1 MTILNRRRFLE
12 FAASALATLG
22 ISQLDI
28 RRQGL
33 RYGKILAQSTSGKL
47 ALLVGAN
54 GYTDSPLAGCINDTL
69 LQRELLIHRFGF
81 NPNDILLVTDDSEI
95 KPTRANI
102 LQAFEKHLIEQAKPG
117 DVVVFHFSGHGSQV
131 FDPNS
136 PFQNQLNST
145 FVPLDREIS
154 PQGDGASSPA
164 KGDRIVVSDI
174 MGETLFLWMSA
185 LQTENVTAILD
196 SCHAGGGKRGNLT
209 IRAIDGGKNTD
220 PSPIEREYQQQLM
233 ARLGLTAEEINR
245 RRQLGIPKGVVIAA
259 AAQEQLAADTPFDGF
274 HAGAFTYALT
284 QYLWQATADEGVSN
298 IVANVSRSTTK
309 ISFTRQVPEF
319 EAKAGNERQPMY
331 FLQKQ
336 TPPAEAVVT
345 KIEGEQVE
353 FWLGGI
359 EPGTI
364 AAFNQDAVFLLLDQ
378 QGQNLGVVQ
387 LQSRDSKNGLI
398 GRGKLVE
405 IRQPNLL
412 KPGLLLQEQARAI
425 PDDINLHI
433 GLDESLVS
441 GGTRS
446 ISSMRGTIAVISQ
459 IPRLEPTL
467 LGEREVH
474 YILGRM
480 TPERYQELQARGQ
493 PEIPAI
499 GSVGLYSQGLDLI
512 PGSFGA
518 KDERVIDAIERLKA
532 KLRSLLAARL
542 VKLTLNA
549 DSSRMNVLAKM
560 RVLDTTGKP
569 LDVVAQEFT
578 VRGDTLEKTEAVN
591 PSPTFIAGGAVKVE
605 NGIPLLPLGT
615 RVQLEVANQELGDLY
630 VTVLVISPEGEM
642 FVIFPNSWT
651 ATEGAAIIE
660 AGQTRKIP
668 DAARGD
674 TFKINVGRPLGTAE
688 VLVIASA
695 NPIREALK
703 TLQKI
708 AERQR
713 QKSGPVALEED
724 SAEAI
729 DALLEDL
736 DQGTRSDRSLDL
748 SYDANARAVNTAQ
761 LAAMSIT
768 FRAVEG

>member
-1 MTILNRRRFLE
+1 MTILKRRRFLE

-28 RRQGL
+28 QRQGL
-33 RYGKILAQSTSGKL
+33 RYGKILAQSTSRKL

-54 GYTDSPLAGCINDTL
+54 GYTNSPLKGCINDTL

-81 NPNDILLVTDDSEI
+81 NPNDILLITDDSSA

-145 FVPLDREIS
+145 FVPLDRKIS
-154 PQGDGASSPA
+154 PQGE
-164 KGDRIVVSDI
+164 RFVVSDI

-185 LQTENVTAILD
+185 LETENVTAILD

-209 IRAIDGGKNTD
+209 IRAINGGKDTD

-233 ARLGLTAEEINR
+233 TKLGLTAEEVNR
-245 RRQLGIPKGVVIAA
+245 LRQQGIPRGVVIAS
-259 AAQEQLAADTPFDGF
+259 AAQKQLAADMPFDGF
-274 HAGAFTYALT
+274 YAGAFTYALT

-309 ISFTRQVPEF
+309 MSSTRQVPEF

-336 TPPAEAVVT
+336 TLPAEAVVT

-353 FWLGGI
+353 LWLGGI

-364 AAFNQDAVFLLLDQ
+364 AAFNKDAIFLLLDD
-378 QGQNLGVVQ
+378 QGQNLGIVQ

-425 PDDINLHI
+425 PDDINLSI
-433 GLDESLVS
+433 GLDQSLVS

-446 ISSMRGTIAVISQ
+446 ISGGMRGTIAAISQ
-459 IPRLEPTL
+459 IPRLEPTA
-467 LGEREVH
+467 LGQREVH

-512 PGSFGA
+512 PGSFDA

-560 RVLDTTGKP
+560 RVVDTTGKP

-578 VRGDTLEKTEAVN
+578 VRGNTLKKTEAVN
-591 PSPTFIAGGAVKVE
+591 PSSTFIPGGAVKVE

-615 RVQLEVANQELGDLY
+615 RVQLEVENQEVGDLY
-630 VTVLVISPEGEM
+630 VTVLVISPNGEM

-674 TFKINVGRPLGTAE
+674 TFKFNVGRPLGTAE

-695 NPIREALK
+695 TPIREALK

-708 AERQR
+708 AESRG

-729 DALLEDL
+729 DALLGDL
-736 DQGTRSDRSLDL
+736 DQGTRTRSDRSLDV

-768 FRAVEG
+768 FRSVEG

>member
-1 MTILNRRRFLE
+1 MTETWNMHLLKRRRFLE
-12 FAASALATLG
+12 FAASTLATLG
-22 ISQLDI
+22 ISQLDLQ
-28 RRQGL
+28 RQGL
-33 RYGKILAQSTSGKL
+33 RYAKTLAQSTSRKL

-54 GYTDSPLAGCINDTL
+54 GYTDSPLKGCINDTL
-69 LQRELLIHRFGF
+69 LQKELLIHRFGF
-81 NPNDILLVTDDSEI
+81 NPQDILLVTDTSNVQ
-95 KPTRANI
+95 PTRTNI
-102 LQAFEKHLIEQAKPG
+102 LQAVEEHLIQQAKPG

-154 PQGDGASSPA
+154 A
-164 KGDRIVVSDI
+164 KDARIFVSDI

-185 LQTENVTAILD
+185 LQTENVTVVLD

-209 IRAIDGGKNTD
+209 IRAIDGGKDTD
-220 PSPIEREYQQQLM
+220 PSPIEREYQQQWM
-233 ARLGLTAEEINR
+233 ARLGLTAEEVNR
-245 RRQLGIPKGVVIAA
+245 LRQEGIPRGVVIAA

-274 HAGAFTYALT
+274 YAGAFTYALT
-284 QYLWQATADEGVSN
+284 QYLWQATADEGVGS
-298 IVANVSRSTTK
+298 ILANVSRSTTK
-309 ISFTRQVPEF
+309 ISSTRQVPEF

-336 TPPAEAVVT
+336 ALPAEAVVT

-353 FWLGGI
+353 FWLGGV
-359 EPGTI
+359 EPRSI
-364 AAFNQDAVFLLLDQ
+364 AAFNKDAVFLLLDE

-387 LQSRDSKNGLI
+387 LQSRDSENGLM
-398 GRGKLVE
+398 GRGRLVE
-405 IRQPNLL
+405 TRQRNLL

-425 PDDINLHI
+425 PEDLNLRV

-441 GGTRS
+441 GGSRS
-446 ISSMRGTIAVISQ
+446 IEGSRGTIAVMSQ
-459 IPRLEPTL
+459 IPRLEPTP
-467 LGEREVH
+467 LGETEVH

-480 TPERYQELQARGQ
+480 TPEMHQELQARRQ
-493 PEIPAI
+493 AEIPGI
-499 GSVGLYSQGLDLI
+499 GSVGLYDQGLDLI

-518 KDERVIDAIERLKA
+518 KDEGVIDAIERLKA
-532 KLRSLLAARL
+532 KFRSLLAARL

-549 DSSRMNVLAKM
+549 DSSRMNVSAKM
-560 RVLDTTGKP
+560 RVVDATGKP
-569 LDVVAQEFT
+569 IDVVAQEFT
-578 VRGDTLEKTEAVN
+578 ARGGTLEKTEGVN
-591 PSPTFIAGGAVKVE
+591 QPSVSIPGGTVKFE

-615 RVQLEVANQELGDLY
+615 RVQLEVENQEVGDLS

-651 ATEGAAIIE
+651 ASEGAAIIE
-660 AGQTRKIP
+660 AGETRRIP
-668 DAARGD
+668 DPAKGD
-674 TFKINVGRPLGTAE
+674 TFKITVGRPLGTGE

-695 NPIREALK
+695 TPIREALR

-708 AERQR
+708 AERRGQR
-713 QKSGPVALEED
+713 SGPVALEED
-724 SAEAI
+724 STEAI
-729 DALLEDL
+729 DALLGDL
-736 DQGTRSDRSLDL
+736 DQGTRSDRSLDI

-768 FRAVEG
+768 FEVVAE

>member
-1 MTILNRRRFLE
+1 MTIFNRRRFLE

-28 RRQGL
+28 QRQGL
-33 RYGKILAQSTSGKL
+33 RYGKILAQSTSRKL

-54 GYTDSPLAGCINDTL
+54 GYTNSPLKGCINDTL

-81 NPNDILLVTDDSEI
+81 NPNDILLVTDDSGI
-95 KPTRANI
+95 KPNRANI
-102 LQAFEKHLIEQAKPG
+102 LQTFEEHLIEQAKPG

-154 PQGDGASSPA
+154 SQGE
-164 KGDRIVVSDI
+164 RIVVSDI

-185 LQTENVTAILD
+185 LETENVTAILD

-209 IRAIDGGKNTD
+209 IRAIDGGKDID

-233 ARLGLTAEEINR
+233 TKLGLTPEEVNR
-245 RRQLGIPKGVVIAA
+245 RRQQGIPKGVVIAA
-259 AAQEQLAADTPFDGF
+259 AAQDQLAADTPFDGF
-274 HAGAFTYALT
+274 YAGAFTYALT

-309 ISFTRQVPEF
+309 ISLTRQVPEF
-319 EAKAGNERQPMY
+319 EAKAGNEGQPMY

-336 TPPAEAVVT
+336 TLPAEAVVT

-364 AAFNQDAVFLLLDQ
+364 AAFNKDAIFLLLDD
-378 QGQNLGVVQ
+378 QGQNLGLVQ

-425 PDDINLHI
+425 PDDINLSI

-446 ISSMRGTIAVISQ
+446 ISGMRGTIAAISQ
-459 IPRLEPTL
+459 IPRLEPTS

-512 PGSFGA
+512 PGSFDA
-518 KDERVIDAIERLKA
+518 QDEKVIDAIERLKA

-569 LDVVAQEFT
+569 LDVVAQDFT
-578 VRGDTLEKTEAVN
+578 VRGETLEKTEAVN
-591 PSPTFIAGGAVKVE
+591 PSSTFIPGSAVKLE

-615 RVQLEVANQELGDLY
+615 RVQLEVENQEVGDLY
-630 VTVLVISPEGEM
+630 VTVLVISPDGEM

-668 DAARGD
+668 DPAQGD
-674 TFKINVGRPLGTAE
+674 IFKINVGRPLGTAE

-708 AERQR
+708 AERKR

-729 DALLEDL
+729 DALLGDL
-736 DQGTRSDRSLDL
+736 DQGTRSNRSLDV
-748 SYDANARAVNTAQ
+748 SYDANARAINTAQ